1 LNVGVPLLVDI
12 AGYAS
17 QIGNRKSEIGNNIMP
32 ADYTIN
38 LAKDLTSTQEE
49 RTRFYHSMLV
59 YLVGCSAALVF
70 VAYWG
75 SLNVQQF
82 LRNRQ
87 ERLQLLQ
94 TVSATT
100 DIPSTAFRDPK
111 PFYDNLENHAGRISD
126 LRRALEQRV
135 QLLPVIH
142 NLFVDM
148 PKGISLQSLSAN
160 KEMLAFGLVMPPSS
174 EQAGGDPVKIMRS
187 AWEKNEELM
196 KRVATIRPVTGER
209 RNMGGKSVFYVQFE
223 CVLKK

>member
-1 LNVGVPLLVDI
+1 
-12 AGYAS
+12 
-17 QIGNRKSEIGNNIMP
+17 MP

-59 YLVGCSAALVF
+59 YLVCCSAALVF
-70 VAYWG
+70 VAYLA
-75 SLNVQQF
+75 SVNTQQF

-87 ERLQLLQ
+87 ERLQLLR
-94 TVSATT
+94 TVAATS
-100 DIPSTAFRDPK
+100 DIQDAAFRDPK
-111 PFYDNLENHAGRISD
+111 QLYDNLENHAEQISD

-174 EQAGGDPVKIMRS
+174 EEAGDPVKVMRD
-187 AWEKNEELM
+187 AWEKNGELM
-196 KRVATIRPVTGER
+196 RRVATIRPVTGER

-223 CVLKK
+223 CILKK